1 VLSDCE
7 DSAKRDEMLFLGGQ
21 ALNPVNPITGAND
34 FASVAKRTA
43 YVYIKCPWNSP
54 SAQEKPLPIETD
66 LNYCEFGVC
75 AC

>member
-1 VLSDCE
+1 MLSDCE
-7 DSAKRDEMLFLGGQ
+7 DSAKRDQMLQLGGQ
-21 ALNPVNPITGAND
+21 ALLPVNSAGGND
-34 FASVAKRTA
+34 FADENKRTA